1 MMSGDDRVIRAAN
14 LQRSAMESTGVRN
27 SSSSVIAGGTA
38 FAEQIMT
45 KSTTLRHSDSGE
57 WAEVQKAAFT
67 DWINSTLRE
76 RGAKVEEDLYT
87 ELADGTILYNLL
99 EVLSGESLLKYG
111 RLTGGKMR
119 IQQIANCSLSFKFLA
134 KHVKIVDIGPT
145 DIVDG
150 NPKRVLGLIWAIFVF
165 YEVLSIPDVKSVS
178 DLKAKI
184 LCWVKRRTL
193 PFKAQGVRVTN
204 LTSSFEDGKVF
215 LALLADADPTGAPY
229 RPTSD
234 PVLNRKKAYRLA
246 EELFGVPPLLHYED
260 ARVFSYEQVMLT
272 YLVELY
278 NRLPREMDRTLATVM
293 VYLKVSKWWAK
304 VKADRRRQR
313 EATAMHKRTGREP
326 SREQVDARIKADK
339 QLGGGMSPSSNQNQN
354 HNHNRHQPHHHHR
367 PNPGD
372 RTLATVMVY
381 LKVSKWWAKVKADR
395 RRQRE
400 ATAMH
405 KRTGR
410 EPSREQVDARIKA
423 DKQLGGGM
431 SPSSNQNQNRHQ
443 PHHHHRPNPGLQ
455 DPALYPSS
463 PSRVSFNDVHH
474 HHSTRHSSGERPP
487 VEQSLSSYSPRKLHT
502 PLFGDIPPPSPGLQD
517 PALYP
522 SSPSRVSFNDVHH
535 HYSNNRHTSND
546 HAHSGDLVPVE
557 QSLSSYSP
565 RKLHTP
571 LLDAELLLIND
582 SSNGGQ
588 AMREQPAVDYNRELR
603 APHAFPEY
611 VCVVCVH
618 GLRNLD
624 QERAGDVGSLALE
637 CTSDN
642 CLDQALTR
650 GAAQTQSCYDSTVVK
665 YGESVGWALTSA
677 IVHVPASTST
687 STSNCKLT
695 LRVLGL
701 DDEEMFSTRVPLP
714 QTLTQAELLA
724 PPNTS
729 HPPTAAAGG
738 AGGGGGLVDQLNSTP
753 LEWVNSDGPGLAQCS
768 YSVVKLHFR
777 DLALVVKELCHAKD
791 ELSAVD
797 EEAESLTQQ
806 AEAVLF
812 SMGNSSGVRALNGE
826 DGSDGTPYLGR
837 LLQLIALDVNHDKAE
852 THAELEERL
861 ERLEHENEGLRR
873 AMRDETR
880 RSVSAARQAEE
891 WEDQMRAAAEQMAH
905 ERRAHVS
912 EVREQ
917 EAAKEW
923 AARQE
928 ELEAEAFVESSKQAR
943 GDDLRRLQARRE
955 LDEYRAS
962 LGLFG
967 L

>member
-193 PFKAQGVRVTN
+193 PFKAQGV
-204 LTSSFEDGKVF
+204 
-215 LALLADADPTGAPY
+215 
-229 RPTSD
+229 
-234 PVLNRKKAYRLA
+234 
-246 EELFGVPPLLHYED
+246 

-354 HNHNRHQPHHHHR
+354 RHQPHHHHR
-367 PNPGD
+367 PN
-372 RTLATVMVY
+372 
-381 LKVSKWWAKVKADR
+381 
-395 RRQRE
+395 
-400 ATAMH
+400 
-405 KRTGR
+405 
-410 EPSREQVDARIKA
+410 
-423 DKQLGGGM
+423 
-431 SPSSNQNQNRHQ
+431 
-443 PHHHHRPNPGLQ
+443 
-455 DPALYPSS
+455 
-463 PSRVSFNDVHH
+463 
-474 HHSTRHSSGERPP
+474 
-487 VEQSLSSYSPRKLHT
+487 
-502 PLFGDIPPPSPGLQD
+502 PGLQD

-687 STSNCKLT
+687 STLNCKLT

>member
-367 PNPGD
+367 PNPG
-372 RTLATVMVY
+372 
-381 LKVSKWWAKVKADR
+381 
-395 RRQRE
+395 
-400 ATAMH
+400 
-405 KRTGR
+405 
-410 EPSREQVDARIKA
+410 
-423 DKQLGGGM
+423 
-431 SPSSNQNQNRHQ
+431 
-443 PHHHHRPNPGLQ
+443 LQ

-474 HHSTRHSSGERPP
+474 HHSTRHSSGERP
-487 VEQSLSSYSPRKLHT
+487 
-502 PLFGDIPPPSPGLQD
+502 
-517 PALYP
+517 
-522 SSPSRVSFNDVHH
+522 
-535 HYSNNRHTSND
+535 
-546 HAHSGDLVPVE
+546 PVE

-687 STSNCKLT
+687 STLNCKLT

-729 HPPTAAAGG
+729 HPPTAAAGAAAGGGGLG
-738 AGGGGGLVDQLNSTP
+738 AAGGGGLVDQLNSTP